1 MFHAVDC
8 SRTGRIDSIQ
18 KSFPFLVFPMT
29 TTHRLPLNGFRV
41 LDLTAHRAGPTAVR
55 QLADW
60 GADVIKIEEPGG
72 PLVDATG
79 SRRSGPDFQNLH
91 RNKRSLTLNLKAPE
105 GLEVFFKMAKKADVV
120 VENFRSTVKHRLGVD
135 YESVKKV
142 NPRIVY
148 GSISGFGQDGPYE
161 GRPGVDQIAQGMG
174 GLMSITGHPGGGP
187 VRVGIAINDTSA
199 GLLLANAIVLALLDR
214 ERTGEGQWV
223 HTSLIEAQIY
233 MLDFQAAR
241 YLIKGEVPGQEG
253 NNHPTGTGTGMFQ
266 TADGYINIAAAGD
279 KVWTRFCEAA
289 GITELLSHP
298 DYSTPAARQKNRKA
312 LNAIVVDVVRKHPNE
327 YWVKAMD
334 KAGVPCG
341 PINTIDKVFAD
352 PQVQHLG
359 IAKSIEHPKYGSQK
373 VVGQP
378 IHLSRYPQPDKLGHT
393 PEPGEHTEEILG
405 SLGYDKAAVAAL
417 RAKRAV

>member
-1 MFHAVDC
+1 
-8 SRTGRIDSIQ
+8 
-18 KSFPFLVFPMT
+18 MT
-29 TTHRLPLNGFRV
+29 TRPLPLTGFKV

-60 GADVIKIEEPGG
+60 GADCIKIEVPGG
-72 PLVDATG
+72 PEVDATG

-91 RNKRSLTLNLKAPE
+91 RNKRSLTLNLKTPE
-105 GLEVFFKMAKKADVV
+105 GLEIFFRMAKTADVI
-120 VENFRSTVKHRLGVD
+120 VENYRSTVKHKLGID
-135 YESVKKV
+135 YEAVKKV

-161 GRPGVDQIAQGMG
+161 GRAGVDQIAQGMG

-199 GLLLANAIVLALLDR
+199 GLLLANGIVLALLDR

-223 HTSLIEAQIY
+223 STSLIEAQIY

-241 YLIKGEVPGQEG
+241 YLIKGEIPGQEG
-253 NNHPTGTGTGMFQ
+253 NSHPTGAGTNMFQ
-266 TADGYINIAAAGD
+266 TADGYINIAAAGEL
-279 KVWTRFCEAA
+279 VWARFCKAAEA
-289 GITELLSHP
+289 EDLLTHP
-298 DYSTPAARQKNRKA
+298 DYATPEARIKNRKA
-312 LNAIVVDVVRKHPNE
+312 LGERLAEIVKKRPSEH
-327 YWVKAMD
+327 WLKAMD

-359 IAKSIEHPKYGSQK
+359 IATPIDHPKYGPQK

-378 IHLSRYPQPDKLGHT
+378 IHLSRYPQPEKLKHT
-393 PEPGEHTEEILG
+393 PEVGEHTVEILKD
-405 SLGYDKAAVAAL
+405 LGYDEAGIAAL
-417 RAKRAV
+417 RAKKAV